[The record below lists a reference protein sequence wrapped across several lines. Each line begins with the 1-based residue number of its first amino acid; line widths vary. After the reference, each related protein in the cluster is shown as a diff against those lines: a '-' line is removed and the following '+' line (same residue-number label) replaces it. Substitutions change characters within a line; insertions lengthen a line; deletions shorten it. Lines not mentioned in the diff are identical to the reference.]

1 MKKLTKRSRILV
13 YGLSGF
19 GVNMLNLIVG
29 SYLCS
34 ALLTG
39 GFKEHVESWTYLN
52 TDLVIAGIWSV
63 LILAAKILD
72 GLIDIPMSSFTD
84 NLKTRWGRRRPAIL
98 IGLIPTVI
106 AYLLFLLPIDHTATL
121 ANTIWFGAILCLF
134 YASYTLTMLTYYGT
148 FAEILDNDKDRVF
161 LSSVKSVCDVV
172 YFILGYALI
181 PVFVGM
187 GMNIRIVALIF
198 LPFSLTMLIPLF
210 MIKENST
217 RPEDQ
222 LKAEDEDGETPAED
236 GTERKLYSDEAK
248 GVSLARSF
256 SVSFKN
262 KSFIYWLCV
271 VFVMNFG
278 LQLFLSG
285 INEFFSSTGI
295 SMTIVMACSFAPVP
309 ATILIYNK
317 IVSKYGMKT
326 GFQYVML
333 VFSAAMV
340 LMYFCLPLQGAALS
354 IMGAVGGLITSFA
367 VGAFFSISYTVP
379 SQLAAE
385 VNEKTGICASS
396 MYFAVEGLFEGVSAG
411 LASGVV
417 LVWLKEHDAAS
428 YITIIVAAACMA
440 AFVMAFFLPE
450 NIRVMGKTNKLDK
463 K

>member
-1 MKKLTKRSRILV
+1 MKKLTKRGQILL

-34 ALLTG
+34 ALLVG
-39 GFKEHVESWTYLN
+39 GFKEHVENWTYLN

-63 LILAAKILD
+63 LILVAKILD

-84 NLKTRWGRRRPAIL
+84 NLKTKWGRRRPAIL

-106 AYLLFLLPIDHTATL
+106 AYLLFLLPIDRTATL
-121 ANTIWFGAILCLF
+121 ANTIWFGVILCLF
-134 YASYTLTMLTYYGT
+134 YTSYTLTMLTYYGT
-148 FAEILDNDKDRVF
+148 FAEIVEKDSDRVF

-187 GMNIRIVALIF
+187 GTNIRIVALIF
-198 LPFSLTMLIPLF
+198 LPFVLTMLIPLL
-210 MIKENST
+210 MIKEHPTNDDSVALE
-217 RPEDQ
+217 P
-222 LKAEDEDGETPAED
+222 GEA
-236 GTERKLYSDEAK
+236 R
-248 GVSLARSF
+248 GVSLAKSF
-256 SVSFKN
+256 AVSFKN

-295 SMTIVMACSFAPVP
+295 NMTIVMACSFAPVP

-317 IVSKYGMKT
+317 IVSKWGMKT

-333 VFSAAMV
+333 VFSAAMI
-340 LMYFCLPLQGAALS
+340 LMYFCLPLKGAALS

-385 VNEKTGICASS
+385 VNQRTGICASS
-396 MYFAVEGLFEGVSAG
+396 MYFAVEGLFEGISAG

-428 YITIIVAAACMA
+428 YITVIVAAACLA
-440 AFVMAFFLPE
+440 AFVMAFFLPK
-450 NIRVMGKTNKLDK
+450 NIREMGKKVK
-463 K
+463 

>member
-1 MKKLTKRSRILV
+1 MKKLTKRGQILL

-34 ALLTG
+34 ALLVG
-39 GFKEHVESWTYLN
+39 GFKEHVENWTYLN

-84 NLKTRWGRRRPAIL
+84 NLKTKWGRRRPAIL

-106 AYLLFLLPIDHTATL
+106 AYLLFLLPIDRTATL
-121 ANTIWFGAILCLF
+121 ANTIWFGVILCLF
-134 YASYTLTMLTYYGT
+134 YTSYTLTMLTYYGT
-148 FAEILDNDKDRVF
+148 FAEIVEKDSDRVF
-161 LSSVKSVCDVV
+161 LSSVKSVFDVI

-187 GMNIRIVALIF
+187 GTNIRIVALIF
-198 LPFSLTMLIPLF
+198 LPFVLTMLIPLF
-210 MIKENST
+210 MIKEHPTNDDSIELE
-217 RPEDQ
+217 P
-222 LKAEDEDGETPAED
+222 G
-236 GTERKLYSDEAK
+236 EAK
-248 GVSLARSF
+248 GVNLAKSF
-256 SVSFKN
+256 AVSFKN

-295 SMTIVMACSFAPVP
+295 NMTIVMACSFAPVP

-317 IVSKYGMKT
+317 IVSKYGMKM

-333 VFSAAMV
+333 VFSAAMI
-340 LMYFCLPLQGAALS
+340 LMYFCLPLKGTALS
-354 IMGAVGGLITSFA
+354 IVGAIGGLITSFA

-428 YITIIVAAACMA
+428 YITIIVAAACMT
-440 AFVMAFFLPE
+440 AFAMAFFLPK
-450 NIRVMGKTNKLDK
+450 NIKEMGKKVK
-463 K
+463 

>member
-1 MKKLTKRSRILV
+1 MKKLNKRGQILL

-34 ALLTG
+34 ALLVG

-52 TDLVIAGIWSV
+52 TDLVIAGVWSV

-72 GLIDIPMSSFTD
+72 GLIDIPMSSLTD
-84 NLKTRWGRRRPAIL
+84 NLKTKWGRRRPAIL
-98 IGLIPTVI
+98 LGLIPTVI
-106 AYLLFLLPIDHTATL
+106 AYLLFLIPIDRTATL
-121 ANTIWFGAILCLF
+121 ANTVWFGVILCLF
-134 YASYTLTMLTYYGT
+134 YTSYTLTMLTYYGT
-148 FAEILDNDKDRVF
+148 FAEIVEKDSDRVF

-187 GMNIRIVALIF
+187 GTNIRIVALIF
-198 LPFSLTMLIPLF
+198 LPFVLTMLIPLF
-210 MIKENST
+210 MIKE
-217 RPEDQ
+217 RP
-222 LKAEDEDGETPAED
+222 TD
-236 GTERKLYSDEAK
+236 GTAEPDRDMAK
-248 GVSLARSF
+248 GVSLAKSF

-262 KSFIYWLCV
+262 KSFIYWLAV

-317 IVSKYGMKT
+317 IVSKWGMKT

-333 VFSAAMV
+333 VFSAAMI
-340 LMYFCLPLQGAALS
+340 LMYFCLPLKGAALS
-354 IMGAVGGLITSFA
+354 VMGAIGGLITSFA

-385 VNEKTGICASS
+385 VNARTGICASS

-428 YITIIVAAACMA
+428 YITVIVAAACLA
-440 AFVMAFFLPE
+440 AFVMAFFLPR
-450 NIRVMGKTNKLDK
+450 NIKEMGKKVK
-463 K
+463 

>member
-1 MKKLTKRSRILV
+1 MKKLTKRGQILL
-13 YGLSGF
+13 YGMSGF

-52 TDLVIAGIWSV
+52 RDLVVAGIWSV
-63 LILAAKILD
+63 LILAAKIVD

-106 AYLLFLLPIDHTATL
+106 AYLLFLIPLNTEATVL
-121 ANTIWFGAILCLF
+121 NTIWFGAILCLF

-148 FAEILDNDKDRVF
+148 FAEIVETDRERVF

-187 GMNIRIVALIF
+187 SMNIRIVALIF
-198 LPFSLTMLIPLF
+198 LPLSLTMLIPLF
-210 MIKENST
+210 MIKEHPTND
-217 RPEDQ
+217 EN
-222 LKAEDEDGETPAED
+222 AELEPGEA
-236 GTERKLYSDEAK
+236 R
-248 GVSLARSF
+248 GVSLGKSF
-256 SVSFKN
+256 AVSFKN

-285 INEFFSSTGI
+285 INEFFSSAGI
-295 SMTIVMACSFAPVP
+295 NMTIVMACSFAPVP

-333 VFSAAMV
+333 VFSSAMV
-340 LMYFCLPLQGAALS
+340 LMYFCLPLTGAALS
-354 IMGAVGGLITSFA
+354 IVGAIGGLITSFA

-385 VNEKTGICASS
+385 VNARTGICASS

-440 AFVMAFFLPE
+440 AFVMAFFLPK
-450 NIRVMGKTNKLDK
+450 NIKEMGKRR
-463 K
+463 

>member
-1 MKKLTKRSRILV
+1 MKKLTKRGQILL
-13 YGLSGF
+13 YGMSGF

-52 TDLVIAGIWSV
+52 RDLVVAGIWSV
-63 LILAAKILD
+63 LILAAKIVD

-106 AYLLFLLPIDHTATL
+106 AYLLFLIPLNTEATVL
-121 ANTIWFGAILCLF
+121 NTIWFGAILCLF

-148 FAEILDNDKDRVF
+148 FAEIVETDRERVF

-187 GMNIRIVALIF
+187 SMNIRIVALIF
-198 LPFSLTMLIPLF
+198 LPLSLTMLIPLF
-210 MIKENST
+210 MIKEHPTND
-217 RPEDQ
+217 EN
-222 LKAEDEDGETPAED
+222 AELEPGEA
-236 GTERKLYSDEAK
+236 R
-248 GVSLARSF
+248 GVSLGKSF
-256 SVSFKN
+256 AVSFKN

-295 SMTIVMACSFAPVP
+295 NMTIVMACSFAPVP

-333 VFSAAMV
+333 VFSSAMV
-340 LMYFCLPLQGAALS
+340 LMYFCLPLTGAALS
-354 IMGAVGGLITSFA
+354 IVGAIGGLITSFA

-385 VNEKTGICASS
+385 VNARTGICASS

-440 AFVMAFFLPE
+440 AFVMAFFLPK
-450 NIRVMGKTNKLDK
+450 NIKEMGKRR
-463 K
+463 

>member
-1 MKKLTKRSRILV
+1 MRKLTKRRQMLL

-63 LILAAKILD
+63 LILAAKIVD

-84 NLKTRWGRRRPAIL
+84 NLKTKWGRRRPAIV
-98 IGLIPTVI
+98 IGLVPTVI
-106 AYLLFLLPIDHTATL
+106 AYCLFLLPIDRTATV
-121 ANTIWFGAILCLF
+121 ANTIWFGAVLCLF
-134 YASYTLTMLTYYGT
+134 YTAYTLTMLTYYGT
-148 FAEILDNDKDRVF
+148 FAEILDNDSDRVF

-210 MIKENST
+210 MIKENPT
-217 RPEDQ
+217 NGGEKQ
-222 LKAEDEDGETPAED
+222 YDEA
-236 GTERKLYSDEAK
+236 EAK

-256 SVSFKN
+256 TVSFKN

-295 SMTIVMACSFAPVP
+295 NMTIVMACSFAPVP
-309 ATILIYNK
+309 ATIILYNK
-317 IVSKYGMKT
+317 IVKKYGIKT

-333 VFSAAMV
+333 VFSTAMV
-340 LMYFCLPLQGAALS
+340 LMYFCLPLRGTALS
-354 IMGAVGGLITSFA
+354 VVGAIGGLITSFA
-367 VGAFFSISYTVP
+367 VGAFFSITYTVP

-385 VNEKTGICASS
+385 VNARTGICASS

-411 LASGVV
+411 LAGGVV
-417 LVWLKEHDAAS
+417 LVWLKEHDAAA

-440 AFVMAFFLPE
+440 AFVMAFFLPR
-450 NIRVMGKTNKLDK
+450 NIKEMGKIRD
-463 K
+463 

>member
-1 MKKLTKRSRILV
+1 MKQLTKRSQILL

-63 LILAAKILD
+63 LILAAKVVD

-84 NLKTRWGRRRPAIL
+84 NLKTRWGRRRPAIV
-98 IGLIPTVI
+98 IGLVPTII
-106 AYLLFLLPIDHTATL
+106 AYLLFLIPIDRTATI

-134 YASYTLTMLTYYGT
+134 FAAYTLTMLTYYST
-148 FAEILDNDKDRVF
+148 FAEIVEKDSDRVF
-161 LSSVKSVCDVV
+161 LSSVKSVFDVI

-210 MIKENST
+210 MIKEKPTNDET
-217 RPEDQ
+217 RQ
-222 LKAEDEDGETPAED
+222 LEKGE
-236 GTERKLYSDEAK
+236 
-248 GVSLARSF
+248 ARGATLGKSF
-256 SVSFKN
+256 AVSFKN
-262 KSFIYWLCV
+262 RSFIYWLCV

-295 SMTIVMACSFAPVP
+295 NMTIVMACSFAPVP
-309 ATILIYNK
+309 ATIILYNK
-317 IVSKYGMKT
+317 IVSKFGMKV

-340 LMYFCLPLQGAALS
+340 LMYFCLPMKGTALS
-354 IMGAVGGLITSFA
+354 VMGAIGGLITSFA
-367 VGAFFSISYTVP
+367 VGAFFSITYTVP

-396 MYFAVEGLFEGVSAG
+396 MYFAVEGLFEGISAG
-411 LASGVV
+411 IASGVV
-417 LVWLKEHDAAS
+417 LVWIKEHDAAA
-428 YITIIVAAACMA
+428 YITIIVACACMA
-440 AFVMAFFLPE
+440 AFVMAFFLPK
-450 NIRVMGKTNKLDK
+450 NIREMGKK
-463 K
+463 KV